1 MSKKFLA
8 IGFAVVLAAAFLVYN
23 SDAMREARLIK
34 ALVAQNIEARGGG
47 DAWQA
52 VESLRL
58 SGRMDLGQ
66 GMDVPYVME
75 QKRPGKMCFE
85 FVFDDEM
92 ATQCVDGKSGWKLL
106 PFRGR
111 TEPEVMTE
119 KEFHDMADSA
129 AIDGL
134 LISAAR
140 LGHEIE
146 WLGSEVVAGRTTTK
160 LQVTLP
166 GGATRWVYID
176 EETGLDVKLDSMR
189 VLSGQERR
197 VETFFYDWQETD
209 GLLIPRR
216 QETHTEGRSDS
227 NFLTVDGV
235 ITNPPL
241 DDSRFSM
248 PATTGRGAS

>member
-1 MSKKFLA
+1 MPKKIVS
-8 IGFAVVLAAAFLVYN
+8 IGIAVTLAAAFLVYN
-23 SDAMREARLIK
+23 SDAMKEARLVK
-34 ALVAQNIEARGGG
+34 ALVAQNIEARGGE

-52 VESLRL
+52 VDTLWL
-58 SGRMDLGQ
+58 SGQMDLGQ
-66 GMDVPYVME
+66 GMHVPYVME
-75 QKRPGKMCFE
+75 QKRSGKMCLEFE
-85 FVFDDEM
+85 FDDET
-92 ATQCVDGKSGWKLL
+92 ATQCVDGNSGWKLL

-111 TEPEVMTE
+111 NEPEVMTE
-119 KEFHDMADSA
+119 NEFHEMADSA

-134 LISAAR
+134 LYNSAR
-140 LGHEIE
+140 RGDKIK
-146 WLGSEVVAGRTTTK
+146 WLGLEVIAGRNAAT

-176 EETGLDVKLDSMR
+176 EETGLDVKLDSVR
-189 VLSGQERR
+189 LLRGQEHR
-197 VETFFYDWQETD
+197 VETYYYDWQATD

-216 QETHTEGRSDS
+216 QETHTEGREGS

-248 PATTGRGAS
+248 PATAGGGVS

>member
-1 MSKKFLA
+1 MSKKVLA
-8 IGFAVVLAAAFLVYN
+8 IGFAIALVAAFLVYN
-23 SDAMREARLIK
+23 SGAMREARLIK

-52 VESLRL
+52 VDSLRL

-75 QKRPGKMCFE
+75 QKRPGKMCLE
-85 FVFDDEM
+85 FVFDEET
-92 ATQCVDGKSGWKLL
+92 ATHCVDGNSGWKLL
-106 PFRGR
+106 PIQGR
-111 TEPEVMTE
+111 YEPEAMTK

-134 LISAAR
+134 LINSFR
-140 LGHEIE
+140 HGYQIE

-160 LQVTLP
+160 LLVKLP
-166 GGATRWVYID
+166 GGATRWIYID
-176 EETGLDVKLDSMR
+176 EETGLDVKVDSMR
-189 VLSGQERR
+189 MLRGKETR
-197 VETFFYDWQETD
+197 VETFYYDWQATD

-216 QETHTEGRSDS
+216 QETHTEGREGS

-235 ITNPPL
+235 ITNPPI

-248 PATTGRGAS
+248 PASAGGGV